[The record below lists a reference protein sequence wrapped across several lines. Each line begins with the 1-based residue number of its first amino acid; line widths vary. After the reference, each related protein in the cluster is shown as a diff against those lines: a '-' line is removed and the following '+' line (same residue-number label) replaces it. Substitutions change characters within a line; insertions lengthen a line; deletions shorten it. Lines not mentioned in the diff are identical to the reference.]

1 MNNEIFSS
9 SDSSRV
15 QKSAANLGAQ
25 RTLMEQIESEVTM
38 EEWSQ
43 SGRFG
48 AYAIFRRFP
57 FQSLNDRVRRRE
69 REKEGV
75 SSLKE
80 EQAGVEEIT
89 EIEAIAKHYQEQN
102 NELQYRSL
110 LALRNFFTNKANVSE
125 ILKKILDFY
134 PDQYLASDALEFLI
148 ETTSKDTN
156 LKTTLLQAK
165 EQFSKKYE
173 REIKVGRN
181 IRNEIK
187 RFTKEGLGT
196 PPSLRDLYRDITG
209 NPRPPL
215 TLFDE
220 LITLFSYDQM
230 EKVIKFLLRALGSDL
245 KSKGPSISSAE
256 LKRLITETR
265 SLQSILW
272 IYKFFFYRMIVIHKK
287 FHKHKLSLPKHINF
301 ILLSKALV
309 LLLQERYLSQEK
321 IFFMTNTLDI
331 GEDLMAHII
340 LLTQYRDAMRQI
352 SPKLFRSENH
362 RQEVL
367 SSILQALTT
376 LEDRK
381 LEEDQTRKKH

>member
-9 SDSSRV
+9 SDASRL
-15 QKSAANLGAQ
+15 QKSEARLGAQ

-75 SSLKE
+75 SSKE
-80 EQAGVEEIT
+80 EPEGVEEIS

-102 NELQYRSL
+102 NELHYRSL
-110 LALRNFFTNKANVSE
+110 LALRAFFREKANVSE
-125 ILKKILDFY
+125 VLKKILDFY

-148 ETTSKDTN
+148 EATPEESDLNK
-156 LKTTLLQAK
+156 TLLQAK
-165 EQFSKKYE
+165 EQFSTKYE
-173 REIKVGRN
+173 REIKAGRN
-181 IRNEIK
+181 IRKEVNLYT
-187 RFTKEGLGT
+187 REGLGT

-209 NPRPPL
+209 NPRTPL

-220 LITLFSYDQM
+220 LITLFSYEQM
-230 EKVIKFLLRALGSDL
+230 EKVIQFLLKALGSDL
-245 KSKGPSISSAE
+245 KSKGPSISPAE
-256 LKRLITETR
+256 LKRLLTETR

-272 IYKFFFYRMIVIHKK
+272 IYKFFFYRMIVIQKK
-287 FHKHKLSLPKHINF
+287 FQKYNLPLPKHINF

-309 LLLQERYLSQEK
+309 LLLQERYPSQEK
-321 IFFMTNTLDI
+321 ILIMTNTLDI
-331 GEDLMAHII
+331 GPDIMAHII

-352 SPKLFRSENH
+352 APRLFRSENH

-367 SSILQALTT
+367 DSILETLGT

-381 LEEDQTRKKH
+381 LSEEEKS

>member
-9 SDSSRV
+9 SDSNRV

-80 EQAGVEEIT
+80 DQEGVEEIT

-134 PDQYLASDALEFLI
+134 PDQYLANDALEFLV
-148 ETTSKDTN
+148 ETTPVDTDLN
-156 LKTTLLQAK
+156 KTLLQAK

-173 REIKVGRN
+173 REIKVGNN

-245 KSKGPSISSAE
+245 KSKGPSISPAE

-287 FHKHKLSLPKHINF
+287 FHKYKLSLPKHINF

-309 LLLQERYLSQEK
+309 LLLQERYPSQEK
-321 IFFMTNTLDI
+321 IFIMTNTLDI

-340 LLTQYRDAMRQI
+340 LLTQYRDSMRQI

-367 SSILQALTT
+367 SSILQALGT

-381 LEEDQTRKKH
+381 IEEG

>member
-9 SDSSRV
+9 SDASRL
-15 QKSAANLGAQ
+15 QKSEARLGAQ

-69 REKEGV
+69 KEKEGV
-75 SSLKE
+75 SSKE
-80 EQAGVEEIT
+80 EPEGVEEIS

-102 NELQYRSL
+102 NELHYRSL
-110 LALRNFFTNKANVSE
+110 LALRAFFREKANVSE
-125 ILKKILDFY
+125 VLKKILDFY

-148 ETTSKDTN
+148 EATPEEPDLNK
-156 LKTTLLQAK
+156 TLLQAK
-165 EQFSKKYE
+165 EQFSTKYE
-173 REIKVGRN
+173 REIKAGRN
-181 IRNEIK
+181 IRKEVNLYT
-187 RFTKEGLGT
+187 REGLGT

-209 NPRPPL
+209 NPRTPL

-220 LITLFSYDQM
+220 LITLFSYEQM
-230 EKVIKFLLRALGSDL
+230 EKVIQFLLKALGSDL
-245 KSKGPSISSAE
+245 KSKGPSISPAE
-256 LKRLITETR
+256 LKRLLTETR

-272 IYKFFFYRMIVIHKK
+272 IYKFFFYRMMVIQKK
-287 FHKHKLSLPKHINF
+287 FHKYNLPLPKHINF

-309 LLLQERYLSQEK
+309 LLLQERYPSQEK
-321 IFFMTNTLDI
+321 ILIMTNTLDI
-331 GEDLMAHII
+331 GPDIMAHII

-352 SPKLFRSENH
+352 APRLFRSENH
-362 RQEVL
+362 RQDVL
-367 SSILQALTT
+367 NSILETLGT

-381 LEEDQTRKKH
+381 LSEDENP

>member
-9 SDSSRV
+9 SDASRL
-15 QKSAANLGAQ
+15 QKSEARLGAQ
-25 RTLMEQIESEVTM
+25 RTLMEQIESEITM

-75 SSLKE
+75 SSKE
-80 EQAGVEEIT
+80 EPEGVEEIS

-102 NELQYRSL
+102 NELHYRSL
-110 LALRNFFTNKANVSE
+110 LALRAFFREKANVSE
-125 ILKKILDFY
+125 VLKKILDFY

-148 ETTSKDTN
+148 EATPDESDLNK
-156 LKTTLLQAK
+156 TLLQAK
-165 EQFSKKYE
+165 EQFSTKYE
-173 REIKVGRN
+173 REIQAGRN
-181 IRNEIK
+181 IRKEVNLYT
-187 RFTKEGLGT
+187 REGLGT

-209 NPRPPL
+209 NPRTPL

-220 LITLFSYDQM
+220 LITLFSYEQM
-230 EKVIKFLLRALGSDL
+230 EKVIQFLLKALGSDL
-245 KSKGPSISSAE
+245 KSKGPSISPAE
-256 LKRLITETR
+256 LKRLLTETR

-272 IYKFFFYRMIVIHKK
+272 IYKFFFYRMIVIQKK
-287 FHKHKLSLPKHINF
+287 FQKYKLPLPKHINF

-309 LLLQERYLSQEK
+309 LLLQERYPSQEK
-321 IFFMTNTLDI
+321 ILIMTNTLDI
-331 GEDLMAHII
+331 GPDLMAHII

-352 SPKLFRSENH
+352 APRLFRSENH

-367 SSILQALTT
+367 NSILETLGT

-381 LEEDQTRKKH
+381 LSEDENS

>member
-1 MNNEIFSS
+1 MSNEIFSS

-25 RTLMEQIESEVTM
+25 RTLMEQIESEITM

-69 REKEGV
+69 RDKEGI

-80 EQAGVEEIT
+80 EQEGVEEIA

-134 PDQYLASDALEFLI
+134 PDQYLASDALDFLI
-148 ETTSKDTN
+148 QTTPEDSSLNK
-156 LKTTLLQAK
+156 TLLQAK
-165 EQFSKKYE
+165 EQFSTKYE
-173 REIKVGRN
+173 REIKAGKN
-181 IRNEIK
+181 IRNEANLFS
-187 RFTKEGLGT
+187 REGLGT
-196 PPSLRDLYRDITG
+196 APSLRDLYRDITG

-230 EKVIKFLLRALGSDL
+230 EKVIKFLLHALGSDL
-245 KSKGPSISSAE
+245 KSKGPSISAAE
-256 LKRLITETR
+256 LKRLISETR

-272 IYKFFFYRMIVIHKK
+272 IYKFFFYRMIVIQKK
-287 FHKHKLSLPKHINF
+287 FHKYKLPLPKHINF

-309 LLLQERYLSQEK
+309 LLLQERYPSEEK
-321 IFFMTNTLDI
+321 IFIMTNTLDI
-331 GEDLMAHII
+331 GQDVMAHII

-367 SSILQALTT
+367 LTILEALGT

-381 LEEDQTRKKH
+381 IEEDETDK

>member
-1 MNNEIFSS
+1 MSNEIFSS

-69 REKEGV
+69 RDKEGV

-80 EQAGVEEIT
+80 EQEGVEEIG
-89 EIEAIAKHYQEQN
+89 EIEAIAKHYQEEN

-110 LALRNFFTNKANVSE
+110 LALRTFFTNKANVSE

-148 ETTSKDTN
+148 ETTPGDTDLN
-156 LKTTLLQAK
+156 KTLLQAK
-165 EQFSKKYE
+165 EQFSAKYE
-173 REIKVGRN
+173 REIKAGKN
-181 IRNEIK
+181 IRNEANLFS
-187 RFTKEGLGT
+187 REGLGT

-230 EKVIKFLLRALGSDL
+230 EKVIKFLLHALGSDL
-245 KSKGPSISSAE
+245 KSKGPSISPAE
-256 LKRLITETR
+256 LKRLISETR

-272 IYKFFFYRMIVIHKK
+272 IYKFFFYRMIVIQKK
-287 FHKHKLSLPKHINF
+287 FHKYKLPLPKHINF

-309 LLLQERYLSQEK
+309 LLLQERYPSQEK
-321 IFFMTNTLDI
+321 IFIMTNTLDI
-331 GEDLMAHII
+331 GQDVMAHII

-367 SSILQALTT
+367 LTILEALGA

-381 LEEDQTRKKH
+381 LEEDETDK